1 MTIPLA
7 TSALAALLLVACHP
21 VVVTE
26 QPTVPGPDV
35 EDSMDLD
42 SFVPESR
49 VPPTERWRPEWTVTG
64 HFVADLGASLLMRHD
79 RTSEDVTFTL
89 FDGATGARGRE
100 LPWLAT
106 ALPRWERTYTH
117 RFTFAG
123 PWVSVIEGEPR
134 TETTVRALD
143 TGAVAWRLPWPST
156 IQLFEGDDG
165 PLAFVIDSA
174 QSRVGVVSA
183 ATGAWRWS
191 EGKSARHVTLVAVT
205 PRWALTFESN
215 SEDPAVP
222 GTLVARAVADGATGW
237 TDRLPNPPHAPIRVE
252 ADARFTVVAQGA
264 VFEVHATD
272 DGRRLSRAEVELG
285 ISDLAVVRGVVVVVS
300 FERLLAYR
308 AEDATLLWRDDAKVG
323 CVHATG
329 DTFVA
334 VASETEWHERDP
346 NTGALLFAL
355 GGGHCAWEASAWS
368 PSPGSLRLRSAGE
381 VVSFQPSTEPYGAA
395 VLRVHGQLTLEGVPV
410 AGIRMTLGVL
420 ETTTDEQG
428 RFEFALRTRG
438 RFALRADGDA
448 IAEHAPGRCLRSYGV
463 SGLIEHDGSAGDR
476 QHDLAMTTHEPNEL
490 TGCSPM

>member
-1 MTIPLA
+1 MTSPLA

-21 VVVTE
+21 AVVTE
-26 QPTVPGPDV
+26 QPTVPGPAAQDAV
-35 EDSMDLD
+35 SPR
-42 SFVPESR
+42 SPVPESR
-49 VPPTERWRPEWTVTG
+49 VPPTERWRPEWTITG

-89 FDGATGARGRE
+89 FDAATGARGRE

-174 QSRVGVVSA
+174 QSRVGVVSV

-215 SEDPAVP
+215 SEDPEVP

-252 ADARFTVVAQGA
+252 ADARFTVVAQGHA
-264 VFEVHATD
+264 FEVHATD
-272 DGRRLSRAEVELG
+272 DGRRLSRAQVEVG
-285 ISDLAVVRGVVVVVS
+285 ISDLALARGVVVAVS
-300 FERLLAYR
+300 FERLFAYR
-308 AEDATLLWRDDAKVG
+308 AEDATLLWRDDAEVG
-323 CVHATG
+323 CVYATG

-334 VASETEWHERDP
+334 VASESEWHERDP
-346 NTGALLFAL
+346 ATGALLFAL
-355 GGGHCAWEASAWS
+355 GGGDCAWQTSVWS
-368 PSPGSLRLRSAGE
+368 PGPGSLRLSAAGE
-381 VVSFQPSTEPYGAA
+381 VLSFRPSAEPYGAA
-395 VLRVHGQLTLEGVPV
+395 ALRVHGQLTLEGVPL
-410 AGIRMTLGVL
+410 AGIRVAVGVL
-420 ETTTDEQG
+420 QTITDTQG

-438 RFALRADGDA
+438 RFALRFDGDA
-448 IAEHAPGRCLRSYGV
+448 VDEHAPGRCVDAFRGSHRL
-463 SGLIEHDGSAGDR
+463 EHDGSAGDR
-476 QHDLAMTTHEPNEL
+476 QLDIVLTTREPNEL